1 MDEASAYREQ
11 SRTSWQSAA
20 GAWER
25 ERAAVSRAAA
35 CVTPWL
41 TGHAELRPAQT
52 VLELA
57 CGTGET
63 GMRAAAIVGPGG
75 RVIETD
81 QAPAMVEA
89 ALRSAADLGLDNV
102 EARVM
107 DAERLELPDASVDAV
122 VCRWGLMLMA
132 DPAACLA
139 EVLRV
144 LRPGGRLA
152 AVVWG
157 APEDNPWPAVVM
169 GVLIEE
175 GLIQPSGPESGPGI
189 FALGDEAR
197 LRDLVAGAGFAG
209 VVVDRI
215 PANWST
221 STETS
226 TGACRRRCRHRPRG
240 RWRRSTTTGSPGSAA
255 GWTRISPPT
264 APLTAW
270 CCPASASAS
279 PPTGRCKLT
288 RHAHPPPCRAGRL
301 RAGGAAPG

>member
-1 MDEASAYREQ
+1 MVTRRPATLTVRWGTMDEASAYREQ

-20 GAWER
+20 AAWER

-35 CVTPWL
+35 RATPWL
-41 TGHAELRPAQT
+41 TGHAELQPGQT

-63 GMRAAAIVGPGG
+63 GISAAAMVGPQG

-89 ALRSAADLGLDNV
+89 ALRSAADRGLDNV

-157 APEDNPWPAVVM
+157 PPEDNPWPAVVL

-175 GLIQPSGPESGPGI
+175 GLIQPAGPDSGPGL
-189 FALGDEAR
+189 FALADEAR
-197 LRDLVAGAGFAG
+197 LRDLVAGAGLAG
-209 VVVDRI
+209 AVVDRI
-215 PANWST
+215 PANWEYADADEYWRVQTTLST
-221 STETS
+221 AAARTL
-226 TGACRRRCRHRPRG
+226 APLDDDRLARIRRRVDERLAPFRTADGLVLPGVSLGVAAHRP
-240 RWRRSTTTGSPGSAA
+240 
-255 GWTRISPPT
+255 
-264 APLTAW
+264 L
-270 CCPASASAS
+270 
-279 PPTGRCKLT
+279 
-288 RHAHPPPCRAGRL
+288 
-301 RAGGAAPG
+301 

>member
-175 GLIQPSGPESGPGI
+175 GLIQPSGPESGPSI

-215 PANWST
+215 PASWTYVDGDEYWRVQTALSP
-221 STETS
+221 S
-226 TGACRRRCRHRPRG
+226 AARALAPLDDDRLARIRRRVDENLATYRTADGLVLPGVSVGVAAHRPM
-240 RWRRSTTTGSPGSAA
+240 
-255 GWTRISPPT
+255 
-264 APLTAW
+264 
-270 CCPASASAS
+270 
-279 PPTGRCKLT
+279 
-288 RHAHPPPCRAGRL
+288 
-301 RAGGAAPG
+301 

>member
-35 CVTPWL
+35 SVTPWL
-41 TGHAELRPAQT
+41 TGHAELRPGQT

-63 GMRAAAIVGPGG
+63 GMRAAAMVGPGG

-157 APEDNPWPAVVM
+157 APEDNPWPAVVL

-215 PANWST
+215 PASWEYADGDEYWRVQTTLST
-221 STETS
+221 VGREDA
-226 TGACRRRCRHRPRG
+226 GAARRRPARPD
-240 RWRRSTTTGSPGSAA
+240 
-255 GWTRISPPT
+255 PP
-264 APLTAW
+264 
-270 CCPASASAS
+270 
-279 PPTGRCKLT
+279 
-288 RHAHPPPCRAGRL
+288 AGRREARRL
-301 RAGGAAPG
+301 PHR

>member
-175 GLIQPSGPESGPGI
+175 GLIQPSGPESGPSI

-215 PANWST
+215 PASWTYVDGDEYWRVQTALSP
-221 STETS
+221 S
-226 TGACRRRCRHRPRG
+226 AARALAPLDDDRLARIRRRVDENLATYRTADGLVLPGVSLGVAAHRPM
-240 RWRRSTTTGSPGSAA
+240 
-255 GWTRISPPT
+255 
-264 APLTAW
+264 
-270 CCPASASAS
+270 
-279 PPTGRCKLT
+279 
-288 RHAHPPPCRAGRL
+288 
-301 RAGGAAPG
+301 

>member
-1 MDEASAYREQ
+1 
-11 SRTSWQSAA
+11 
-20 GAWER
+20 
-25 ERAAVSRAAA
+25 
-35 CVTPWL
+35 
-41 TGHAELRPAQT
+41 
-52 VLELA
+52 
-57 CGTGET
+57 
-63 GMRAAAIVGPGG
+63 
-75 RVIETD
+75 
-81 QAPAMVEA
+81 MVEA

-175 GLIQPSGPESGPGI
+175 GLIQPSGPESGPSI

-215 PANWST
+215 PANWTYVDGDEYWRVQTALSP
-221 STETS
+221 S
-226 TGACRRRCRHRPRG
+226 AARALAPVDDDRLARIRRRVDENLATYRTADGLVLPGVSLGVAAHRPM
-240 RWRRSTTTGSPGSAA
+240 
-255 GWTRISPPT
+255 
-264 APLTAW
+264 
-270 CCPASASAS
+270 
-279 PPTGRCKLT
+279 
-288 RHAHPPPCRAGRL
+288 
-301 RAGGAAPG
+301 

>member
-25 ERAAVSRAAA
+25 ERAAVSRAAVN
-35 CVTPWL
+35 VTPWL
-41 TGHAELRPAQT
+41 IEHAGLQAGQT

-63 GMRAAAIVGPGG
+63 GMRAAAIVGSGG

-89 ALRSAADLGLDNV
+89 ALRRAAELGLDNV

-107 DAERLELPDASVDAV
+107 DAEHLELPDGSVDAV

-132 DPAACLA
+132 DPAACVA

-152 AVVWG
+152 ANVWG
-157 APEDNPWPAVVM
+157 PPEDNPWPAVVL
-169 GVLIEE
+169 GVLIDE
-175 GLIQPSGPESGPGI
+175 GLMQPSGPDSGPGL
-189 FALGDEAR
+189 FALADETR
-197 LRDLVAGAGFAG
+197 LRDLVTGAGLTD
-209 VVVDRI
+209 VVVERIVANWQYADGDEYWRVQTSLSTSAARALAPLDDDRI
-215 PANWST
+215 A
-221 STETS
+221 
-226 TGACRRRCRHRPRG
+226 GIRRQVDGELDAYRTADGLVLPGLSLGVAAHRP
-240 RWRRSTTTGSPGSAA
+240 
-255 GWTRISPPT
+255 
-264 APLTAW
+264 L
-270 CCPASASAS
+270 
-279 PPTGRCKLT
+279 
-288 RHAHPPPCRAGRL
+288 
-301 RAGGAAPG
+301 

>member
-1 MDEASAYREQ
+1 MKLAHTA
-11 SRTSWQSAA
+11 
-20 GAWER
+20 
-25 ERAAVSRAAA
+25 SRAAPA
-35 CVTPWL
+35 GSRRPAHGSASGPRSPGQRRCVTPWL

-63 GMRAAAIVGPGG
+63 GMRAAAMVGPGG

-157 APEDNPWPAVVM
+157 LPEDNPWPAVVM

-175 GLIQPSGPESGPGI
+175 GLLQPSGPESGPSI

-215 PANWST
+215 PANWTYVDGDEYWRVQTALSP
-221 STETS
+221 S
-226 TGACRRRCRHRPRG
+226 AARALAPLDDDRLARIRRRVDESLATYRTADGLVLPGVSLGVAAHRP
-240 RWRRSTTTGSPGSAA
+240 
-255 GWTRISPPT
+255 
-264 APLTAW
+264 L
-270 CCPASASAS
+270 
-279 PPTGRCKLT
+279 
-288 RHAHPPPCRAGRL
+288 
-301 RAGGAAPG
+301 

>member
-175 GLIQPSGPESGPGI
+175 GLIQPSGPESGPSI

-215 PANWST
+215 PASWTYVDGDEYWRVQTALSP
-221 STETS
+221 S
-226 TGACRRRCRHRPRG
+226 AARALAPVDDDRLARIRRRVDENLATYRTADGLVLPGVSLGVAAHRPM
-240 RWRRSTTTGSPGSAA
+240 
-255 GWTRISPPT
+255 
-264 APLTAW
+264 
-270 CCPASASAS
+270 
-279 PPTGRCKLT
+279 
-288 RHAHPPPCRAGRL
+288 
-301 RAGGAAPG
+301 

>member
-1 MDEASAYREQ
+1 MKLAHTASRAAPAG
-11 SRTSWQSAA
+11 SRLPR
-20 GAWER
+20 AWER

-157 APEDNPWPAVVM
+157 APEDNPWPAVVL

-189 FALGDEAR
+189 FALATRRGCATWS
-197 LRDLVAGAGFAG
+197 
-209 VVVDRI
+209 
-215 PANWST
+215 PAPGSPASWST
-221 STETS
+221 GSRRTGSTPTRTS

-240 RWRRSTTTGSPGSAA
+240 RWRRLDDDRLARIRRRVDEKLAPYRTADGLVLPGVSLGVAA
-255 GWTRISPPT
+255 HR
-264 APLTAW
+264 PL
-270 CCPASASAS
+270 
-279 PPTGRCKLT
+279 
-288 RHAHPPPCRAGRL
+288 
-301 RAGGAAPG
+301 